1 MAKFAGA
8 LAQLNVGKG
17 DRVVIYMPMVPQVL
31 SIMHSIMVHHVPL
44 ISASM
49 RVKFNL
55 FSQYHG
61 SWGGEGGGEDSHLK
75 MVGVLV
81 RNPKEVTTLRG
92 PNSNTTH

>member
-55 FSQYHG
+55 FTQYHG
-61 SWGGEGGGEDSHLK
+61 SWGGKGGGGRGLSSQNGGGACQK
-75 MVGVLV
+75 PQRGN
-81 RNPKEVTTLRG
+81 NPER
-92 PNSNTTH
+92 PQF

>member
-55 FSQYHG
+55 FTQYHG
-61 SWGGEGGGEDSHLK
+61 SCGGGGEDSHLK